1 MMYRTLVVR
10 FFFSN
15 FLFFPELGTRQH
27 CRDNVTM
34 SSDLKVVGFSSFT
47 IFVVATP
54 STVDTETLIFFE
66 FFLVPYRFYY
76 VVALLRC
83 RCREAKQLSRAQP
96 RFFQTKVIVR
106 EICLY
111 RNLVVKKGGK
121 KEYKILIISPY
132 LNHTY
137 IFSPR

>member
-1 MMYRTLVVR
+1 MMYRTLAVR

-34 SSDLKVVGFSSFT
+34 SSDLKVVGFCSFT

-54 STVDTETLIFFE
+54 STVDTETLIFSN
-66 FFLVPYRFYY
+66 FFLSLRFYCG
-76 VVALLRC
+76 VALLRC
-83 RCREAKQLSRAQP
+83 RCHEAKQLSRAQP

-111 RNLVVKKGGK
+111 RNLIVKKVGK

>member
-34 SSDLKVVGFSSFT
+34 SSDLKVVGFCSFT

-66 FFLVPYRFYY
+66 FFLVPE
-76 VVALLRC
+76 VLLRC
-83 RCREAKQLSRAQP
+83 RVVALSLSR
-96 RFFQTKVIVR
+96 
-106 EICLY
+106 
-111 RNLVVKKGGK
+111 
-121 KEYKILIISPY
+121 S
-132 LNHTY
+132 
-137 IFSPR
+137 